1 VDERQSL
8 ETLTREV
15 KTSGRALT
23 QLTEREQGFQ
33 EKKSTRSE
41 ELTSQNEKRQELEER
56 ISTLQTELAAARQEL
71 ENQQSERARISK
83 LQVEVD
89 EKLQNIYHQLLQAGV
104 ERQESEKETK
114 MKETIAN
121 LQRIFPGR

>member
-1 VDERQSL
+1 MFNL
-8 ETLTREV
+8 LP
-15 KTSGRALT
+15 
-23 QLTEREQGFQ
+23 QLLD
-33 EKKSTRSE
+33 RSMIF
-41 ELTSQNEKRQELEER
+41 S
-56 ISTLQTELAAARQEL
+56 S
-71 ENQQSERARISK
+71 SK

-121 LQRIFPGR
+121 LQRIFPGA